1 MIRTLQVVQ
10 HLRPGGLEKLVLNLM
25 RFASPRHHVY
35 IASLEGNASSEIKA
49 WPELSMFKDQ
59 LIFLNK
65 PQGVDIKTAY
75 QLRKVIQNFNITTV
89 HSHHLGPLLYSR
101 LAMLGLN
108 LTHIHTE
115 HDSWHLRDPK
125 QKSMTRWLLKSNKI
139 ALVADAPSVAKEIQ
153 QLLGRS
159 ANHIIYN
166 GIDCHFFCIGD
177 QTQARRYLN
186 LPLDATFIGCAG
198 RLVSEKGID
207 TMIHALSSLPTHYQL
222 VIAGDGYESLNLKRL
237 ARKLGVATRIH
248 WLGYCD
254 DMRYFY
260 RAINVFCMPSR
271 HEGLPLAL
279 LEAQASGKPIV
290 ATRIGAIPDFTYPD
304 SSQLVVPDNPKQ
316 LSQALQ
322 QVITQNICEHKIAH
336 FTQQFA
342 DVRTMT
348 AAYEALGR

>member
-1 MIRTLQVVQ
+1 MVRTLQIVQ
-10 HLRPGGLEKLVLNLM
+10 HLRPGGLEKLVLNLV
-25 RFASPRHHVY
+25 RFASPHHHVY
-35 IASLEGNASSEIKA
+35 IASLEGNLSAAIKA
-49 WPELSMFKDQ
+49 WPELAMFKDK

-65 PQGVDIKTAY
+65 PQGVHLKTAY
-75 QLRKVIQNFNITTV
+75 QLRKMIQEFNITTI

-101 LAMLGLN
+101 LALIGLN
-108 LTHIHTE
+108 RTHIHTE
-115 HDSWHLRDPK
+115 HDSWHLQDPK
-125 QKSMTRWLLKSNKI
+125 QKNMTRWLLKSKNI
-139 ALVADAPSVAKEIQ
+139 ALVADAPSVAKDLQ
-153 QLLGRS
+153 QLLGRA

-177 QTQARRYLN
+177 QTQARHYLN
-186 LPLDATFIGCAG
+186 LPQDGIFIGCAG

-207 TMIHALSSLPTHYQL
+207 TMIHALSSLPAQYQL
-222 VIAGDGYESLNLKRL
+222 VVAGEGYESLNLKQL
-237 ARKLGVATRIH
+237 ARQLGVATRIH
-248 WLGYCD
+248 WLGYCE

-304 SSQLVVPDNPKQ
+304 SSLLVLPDDPKQ

-322 QVITQNICEHKIAH
+322 HVITQNICEHKIAQ
-336 FTQQFA
+336 FIQQFA